1 MDFFAHPIVAVVL
14 LLGLLIL
21 VHEAGHFF
29 VGKLC
34 GIPVEIFSI
43 GFGPIIF
50 NVKRGE
56 TEYRLSVIPF
66 GGFVKFYGSTRRDDA
81 PPHLRGREFWR
92 APLWK
97 RALTILA
104 GPLANFLLAIVAYT
118 GMVMVGIPQPP
129 AVVGEIMKDSPAEK
143 AGLRFGDRITAI
155 NGSEVETWRD
165 LQSIVMESPSAS
177 LDFDI
182 LRRDEALKITV
193 TPDNIYDGEMIGK
206 KYRGQIGITPGQVN
220 SVVSVLRQDS
230 LAAKA
235 GILTGDRITA
245 MSWDEKTRDVKFW
258 RQFLTDLAEARD
270 DGANE
275 VTLTLSEPVTLK
287 VAETSRKTK
296 TVTLAL
302 PRPFPETPE
311 MLASAM
317 GLQHSQ
323 LTLAADD
330 VENMAPLKAGDV
342 LVRFGSHDVAD
353 VFDLRKAILAE
364 QQPVVPMTFMREGE
378 SMTAP
383 VPLKPVDVQK
393 AEGRVTMYTFTG
405 VFLGQIEQPEPV
417 LEQRKNPLA
426 ALWYGVKQTGV
437 QVGMIS
443 VAIAGLFTGDM
454 PLEALGGPI
463 SIAKVASD
471 SVKLGW
477 MSFLSALG
485 LVSVNL
491 GLLNLFPIPVLDGG
505 QLVLLGA
512 EAVKRRPLGD
522 LAIENFQKI
531 GFIMVLALVVLATYN
546 DLSRFWA
553 SMLRG
558 VSGIIP

>member
-29 VGKLC
+29 VGKFC

-43 GFGPIIF
+43 GFGPVIF
-50 NVKRGE
+50 SAKRGE

-81 PPHLRGREFWR
+81 PAHLRGREFWR

-129 AVVGEIMKDSPAEK
+129 PVVGEIMKDSPAEK
-143 AGLRFGDRITAI
+143 SGLRFGDRITAI
-155 NGSEVETWRD
+155 NGEKVETWRD
-165 LQSIVMESPSAS
+165 LQSIVMDNPSSS
-177 LDFDI
+177 LVFDVQ
-182 LRRDEALKITV
+182 RGEEALKVTV
-193 TPDNIYDGEMIGK
+193 TPENIYDGEMIGK
-206 KYRGQIGITPGQVN
+206 KHRGQIGITPGQVN
-220 SVVSVLRQDS
+220 SVLTVTRPDS

-235 GILTGDRITA
+235 GILTGDRVTA
-245 MSWDEKTRDVKFW
+245 MSWDDKKRDVKFW
-258 RQFLTDLAEARD
+258 RQFLVDLDEASR

-275 VTLTLSEPVTLK
+275 VTLTLAEPATLK
-287 VAETSRKTK
+287 VAEESRRTK
-296 TVTLAL
+296 TVSLAL
-302 PRPFPETPE
+302 PRPLPETAD
-311 MLASAM
+311 MLAAAM
-317 GLQHSQ
+317 GLHHAQ
-323 LTLAADD
+323 LALAADD
-330 VENMAPLKAGDV
+330 VDAVAPLQAGDV
-342 LVRFGSHDVAD
+342 LVRVGSHDVAD
-353 VFDLRKAILAE
+353 VFDLRKAILGE
-364 QQPVVPMTFMREGE
+364 QQPVVPMTFMRNGE
-378 SMTAP
+378 TMTAP
-383 VPLKPVDVQK
+383 VRLKPIDVQK
-393 AEGRVTMYTFTG
+393 AEGRVTMYSFPG
-405 VFLGQIEQPEPV
+405 IFLGQIEQPEPV

-426 ALWYGVKQTGV
+426 AVWYGVKQTGV

-522 LAIENFQKI
+522 LAIENFQKV
-531 GFIMVLALVVLATYN
+531 GFVMVLALVVLATYN

-558 VSGIIP
+558 VSGILP